1 MRYNPGSPWPVFQ
14 MNILALD
21 TSTDYCSAA
30 LWRDGLCVE
39 RAAAAGQSHST
50 LLMQM
55 ADAVLA
61 ESGLKL
67 QALDGI
73 AYGEGPGSFTGLR
86 IACAVA
92 QGLAFAADLPVAGIG
107 TLQAMA
113 AACDAPRVICCL
125 DARMQEVYHAA
136 YEQQDGLWREISAPR
151 VCAPAAV
158 PLAEGGGW
166 TGCGSGFAVYGEV
179 LRQRL
184 GNALATVRPDVYPHA
199 GDIARLAAPVFAAGL
214 GRPAEQAAPRYIR
227 DKVALK
233 TAER

>member
-1 MRYNPGSPWPVFQ
+1 

-30 LWRDGLCVE
+30 LWRSGLCVE
-39 RAAAAGQSHST
+39 RSAAAGQTHST
-50 LLMQM
+50 LLMEM
-55 ADAVLA
+55 VDAVLA
-61 ESGLKL
+61 EAGMKL

-92 QGLAFAADLPVAGIG
+92 QGLAFASELPVAGIG

-113 AACDAPRVICCL
+113 ASCDAPRVICCL

-136 YEQQDGLWREISAPR
+136 YEQQNGVWRELSAPR
-151 VCAPAAV
+151 VCAPVAV
-158 PLAEGGGW
+158 PLADGDGW

-184 GNALATVRPDVYPHA
+184 GNALVTVRPDIYPHA
-199 GDIARLAAPVFAAGL
+199 GNIARLAAPVFAAGL
-214 GRPAEQAAPRYIR
+214 GRTADQAAPLYIR